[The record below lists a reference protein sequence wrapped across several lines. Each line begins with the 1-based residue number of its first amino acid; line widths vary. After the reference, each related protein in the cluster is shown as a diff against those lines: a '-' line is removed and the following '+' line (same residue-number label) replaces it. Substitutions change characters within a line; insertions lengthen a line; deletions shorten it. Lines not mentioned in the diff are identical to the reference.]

1 MCRVLRAS
9 GRRHPPRR
17 GAGSRQKSLLLA
29 GAEHRLCVQESTGL
43 QGSSAAST
51 TLGQP
56 PKTGSG
62 LPSPYRGGGALAGCC
77 SPDHGIRALTI
88 PGGAGCRGH
97 RHLLPPDPLL
107 SGAPGVLLSGT
118 AFPAQLP
125 HRCVLLGARCPAR
138 TLPGRAAGPTAGA
151 LRPRH
156 RHRSGAGSAVAPCSS
171 RQVAGGAEGS
181 LPLGWRPSLPL
192 LCSPHQAR
200 RGSQREAPASSS
212 DASRKD

>member
-56 PKTGSG
+56 LKTGSG
-62 LPSPYRGGGALAGCC
+62 RPSLYRGGEAPAGCC
-77 SPDHGIRALTI
+77 SPDHGSRALTI

-97 RHLLPPDPLL
+97 RHLLPPHPLL
-107 SGAPGVLLSGT
+107 SRGT
-118 AFPAQLP
+118 GGFALR
-125 HRCVLLGARCPAR
+125 HS
-138 TLPGRAAGPTAGA
+138 LPGSAPAPVRA
-151 LRPRH
+151 PR
-156 RHRSGAGSAVAPCSS
+156 
-171 RQVAGGAEGS
+171 GS
-181 LPLGWRPSLPL
+181 LPRAHLARTGGRTHRRRSAPSARAQERCWLCRGPVQQQAGGQGRGGLPAPGMAAVPPPAL
-192 LCSPHQAR
+192 LSAPGETGLPEG
-200 RGSQREAPASSS
+200 GSSLIQ
-212 DASRKD
+212 